1 MKKITQILVL
11 LITSLVLVACTPGA
25 SAGVDIQKVHEQ
37 VKEDLGEAYIPSMEL
52 GMDELVNLT
61 EIDPELIENFVAE
74 VPMMSTHIDTF
85 IAIQAVEG
93 KGEEVEA
100 TLEEYYA
107 FLNDSILNYP
117 MNLAKV
123 KTAKVTRHGD
133 YVFFTM
139 LGDFDSVNDTES
151 AAGLDFAE
159 KQNQRAVDSIN
170 TFFTE

>member
-1 MKKITQILVL
+1 MKKTTKVL
-11 LITSLVLVACTPGA
+11 LLLILSLGLVACGPGA
-25 SAGVDIQKVHEQ
+25 SASVDINKVHEK
-37 VKEDLGEAYIPSMEL
+37 VKEDLGQDYIPSMEL
-52 GMDELVNLT
+52 GMNELVNLT
-61 EIDPELIENFVAE
+61 EIDSNLIEDFIAE

-93 KGEEVEA
+93 KGEEVE
-100 TLEEYYA
+100 TSLQEYYA

-139 LGDFDSVNDTES
+139 LGDFDDLNDSES

-159 KQNQRAVDSIN
+159 KENQRAVDSIN